1 MIACLLKISPVCCR
15 LDVMTL
21 DILLMVLGGI
31 CVIGGTVGCLLPVI
45 PGPPLSYA
53 GLLLLQFTS
62 KHPFSTTFLTVY
74 AVLTGLA
81 IVLDYIIPVYGTKK
95 FEGSKYGVWGC
106 AAGLVLGII
115 FFFPFGILLGPVIG
129 AFSGELLS
137 GKTKGKAL
145 KSAAGSFL
153 GFMAGA
159 SLKVILSLYMVYFF
173 IASII

>member
-1 MIACLLKISPVCCR
+1 MEIQAVCCR
-15 LDVMTL
+15 MNVMSL

-31 CVIGGTVGCLLPVI
+31 CVIGGTAGCLLPVI

-53 GLLLLQFTS
+53 GLVLLQFSS
-62 KHPFSTTFLTVY
+62 KHPFSITFLTVY
-74 AVLTGLA
+74 ALLTGLA

-95 FEGSKYGVWGC
+95 FEGSKYGVWGS
-106 AAGLVLGII
+106 AAGLVLGLI

-129 AFSGELLS
+129 AFTGELIS
-137 GKTKGKAL
+137 GKKKEKAM
-145 KSAAGSFL
+145 KSAFGSFL

-159 SLKVILSLYMVYFF
+159 SLKVILSLSMVYFF